1 MRNASAHRPSGFT
14 LVEML
19 IAMVV
24 VAILAAIAVPTY
36 NDSVRKSRRG
46 DAIAALTALQQAQER
61 WRGNNSTYTTSFEE
75 LGLSDSSPSDYY
87 TLSLAA
93 PGEAENALAT
103 GYIATATA
111 KSGTTQAGDT
121 QCGKM
126 SLRLQGGN
134 LAYAGAGTSG
144 TLSYAETH
152 PCWAR

>member
-1 MRNASAHRPSGFT
+1 MVRPHTLRTRGFT
-14 LVEML
+14 LVEVL
-19 IAMVV
+19 IVMVIVAVLAM
-24 VAILAAIAVPTY
+24 IAVPTY
-36 NDSVRKSRRG
+36 NDSVRKSRRS

-61 WRGNNSTYTTSFEE
+61 WRGNNPSYTTSFED

-93 PGEAENALAT
+93 PGEGENALAT

-111 KSGTTQAGDT
+111 KSGTTQADDA

-126 SLRLQGGN
+126 SLRMRGGN

-144 TLSYAETH
+144 TLEYAETH